1 MTAHTSS
8 IDIDFQHLS
17 VWYVL
22 NHCCPFILK
31 FNYLQDFSRGAY
43 QVRALAG
50 MIEKV
55 RIKIPGSHS
64 FQGSPSTKVGL
75 IHRGNEE
82 QIPL

>member
-1 MTAHTSS
+1 MTAHRSS
-8 IDIDFQHLS
+8 IDIDVQHLS

-31 FNYLQDFSRGAY
+31 FKNLQDFSRGAY

-55 RIKIPGSHS
+55 RITIPGSHS